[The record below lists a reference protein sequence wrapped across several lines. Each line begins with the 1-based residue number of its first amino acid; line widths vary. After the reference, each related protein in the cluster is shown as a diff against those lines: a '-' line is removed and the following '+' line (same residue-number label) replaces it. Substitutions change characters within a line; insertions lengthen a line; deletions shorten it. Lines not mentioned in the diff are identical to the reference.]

1 MSRTRLSQCVFV
13 AALGLCTL
21 LVTEDAEAQ
30 VVGPPTRLRIGIEG
44 GAGGEWGTPRGASLG
59 VYGQLGLQLGNTFA
73 IFYQPSL
80 SVHALSSDEENPDV
94 FAAWGNLAMADLTF
108 GFLQLGFGGG
118 ADWGRFARCDDNG
131 CEEGSRELYPAI
143 AGRVAG
149 VIAIPTLR
157 GRLGIPIAL
166 NIHSTFLND
175 DDRVTSLVLT
185 VGVQRF

>member
-1 MSRTRLSQCVFV
+1 MFRNRLSQSFV
-13 AALGLCTL
+13 VVALSLCSFAF
-21 LVTEDAEAQ
+21 TEAAEAQ
-30 VVGPPTRLRIGIEG
+30 VAGPATRLRIGVEG

-59 VYGQLGLQLGNTFA
+59 LYGQLGLQLGNTFA

-80 SVHALSSDEENPDV
+80 SVHALSSDEDNPDV

-108 GFLQLGFGGG
+108 GFLQLGVGGG
-118 ADWGRFARCDDNG
+118 IDVGRFASCDDNG
-131 CEEGSRELYPAI
+131 CDDRTREVYPALG
-143 AGRVAG
+143 GRVAG
-149 VIAIPTLR
+149 VISIPTLR